1 MKPMFVRL
9 IRGVVAILMAI
20 GGLSVTATPAEA
32 APKTSTHCGRTAAW
46 TAAFTR
52 KLSKNVSLTFRGA
65 DLGQTTLICP
75 IAKRKTAKKSYLSMA
90 FNGHP
95 GKYTAGKSIKRL
107 LVIPRGEVGTV
118 VLRLFTKKNGITK
131 TTWAKT
137 QYFA

>member
-1 MKPMFVRL
+1 MRL
-9 IRGVVAILMAI
+9 PRIIGLVI
-20 GGLSVTATPAEA
+20 GGILAVTSLIGPVAPAEA
-32 APKTSTHCGRTAAW
+32 KAAPSTHCGITAVW
-46 TAAFTR
+46 GVSITR

-118 VLRLFTKKNGITK
+118 VLRLFTKKNGTTK

>member
-1 MKPMFVRL
+1 MRL
-9 IRGVVAILMAI
+9 PRIIGLVI
-20 GGLSVTATPAEA
+20 GGILAVTSLIGPVAPAEA
-32 APKTSTHCGRTAAW
+32 KAATSTHCGITAVW
-46 TAAFTR
+46 GVSITR

-118 VLRLFTKKNGITK
+118 VLRLFTKKNGTTK

>member
-1 MKPMFVRL
+1 MRL
-9 IRGVVAILMAI
+9 PRIIGLVI
-20 GGLSVTATPAEA
+20 GGILAVTSLIGPVAPTEA
-32 APKTSTHCGRTAAW
+32 KAASSTHCGITAVW
-46 TAAFTR
+46 GVSITR

-118 VLRLFTKKNGITK
+118 VLRLFTKKNGTTK
-131 TTWAKT
+131 TTWTSKK
-137 QYFA
+137 QYFG